1 MTSEKKKQAKAR
13 ERAAVIMAV
22 RSGQIT
28 AVEGAIRLGVS
39 RNTYYKWE
47 RRALEGMMGALTD
60 EEPGRPEEIL
70 LADPEKDRLERQV
83 KELEKELEAAK
94 QSDFVR
100 RMLAEYERRL
110 QEKKDRKK
118 NGR

>member
-1 MTSEKKKQAKAR
+1 MTSEEKKQEKAR

-47 RRALEGMMGALTD
+47 RRALGGMMRSLTD
-60 EEPGRPEEIL
+60 EEPGRPEDLL
-70 LADPEKDRLERQV
+70 LADPEKDQLEQKV
-83 KELEKELEAAK
+83 KALEKELEAAK

-100 RMLAEYERRL
+100 RMLAAYEERV
-110 QEKKDRKK
+110 KAKASRKK

>member
-1 MTSEKKKQAKAR
+1 LTSEEKKQEKAR

-47 RRALEGMMGALTD
+47 RRALEGMMRSLTD
-60 EEPGRPEEIL
+60 EEPGRPEDIL
-70 LADPEKDRLERQV
+70 LADPEKDQLEQKV
-83 KELEKELEAAK
+83 KTLEKELETAK

-100 RMLAEYERRL
+100 RMLAEYEERIR
-110 QEKKDRKK
+110 EKQNRKK

>member
-1 MTSEKKKQAKAR
+1 LTSEEKKKEKAK

-47 RRALEGMMGALTD
+47 RRALEALMGALTD

-70 LADPEKDRLERQV
+70 LADPEKDRLEQQV
-83 KELEKELEAAK
+83 KVLEKELETAK

-100 RMLAEYERRL
+100 RMLAQYEERVKAK
-110 QEKKDRKK
+110 ENRKK
-118 NGR
+118 NGS

>member
-1 MTSEKKKQAKAR
+1 MTSEEKKQEKAR

-47 RRALEGMMGALTD
+47 RRALEGMMRSLTD
-60 EEPGRPEEIL
+60 EEPGRPEDLL
-70 LADPEKDRLERQV
+70 LADPEKDHLEQKV
-83 KELEKELEAAK
+83 KTLEKELETAK

-100 RMLAEYERRL
+100 RMLAEYEERIR
-110 QEKKDRKK
+110 EKQNRKK